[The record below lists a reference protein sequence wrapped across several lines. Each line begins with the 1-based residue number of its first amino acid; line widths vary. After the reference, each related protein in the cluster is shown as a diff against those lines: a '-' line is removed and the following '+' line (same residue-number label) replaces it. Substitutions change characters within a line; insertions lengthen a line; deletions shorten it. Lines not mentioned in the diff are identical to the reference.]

1 MRRKLL
7 SDKWAK
13 RANSWQLYIMLA
25 LPLLYLLIF
34 CYAPMYGVVIA
45 FQDYSSF
52 KGISGSAWVGFKHFQ
67 AFFEQPDFWILIKN
81 TLIIS
86 VVSLIVY
93 TILPIVFGL
102 LLFEVP
108 HAGSRKIV
116 QTITYAPYFISGVI
130 VCTMCYAFLDADSGL
145 VAKFFQLLGAEKKQY
160 MYDTSSYYAIYII
173 SGLWQGLGWW
183 SIIYVGTLSN
193 VDSQL
198 HEAATIDGAGRLK
211 RIWHINLPS
220 IMPVASILF
229 IMSVGN
235 LMSIG
240 FEKSWLLMNEQ
251 NKPAAKII
259 ATYVYEISLKSTL
272 KQFSLGTAVGLFNSA
287 INIILLIVANFIS
300 KKFTETSLW

>member
-1 MRRKLL
+1 MKGKGFFK
-7 SDKWAK
+7 KWEK
-13 RANSWQLYIMLA
+13 KFNSIQLYLMLIP
-25 LPLLYLLIF
+25 PLLYLLIF
-34 CYAPMYGVVIA
+34 HYAPMYGVVIA

-52 KGISGSAWVGFKHFQ
+52 KGILGSEWVWFKHFE
-67 AFFEQPDFWILIKN
+67 AFFSQPDFWILIKN

-86 VVSLIVY
+86 VVSLVVY
-93 TILPIVFGL
+93 TILPILFGL

-108 HAGSRKIV
+108 HSGCRKVI

-130 VCTMCYAFLDADSGL
+130 VCTMCYSFLDADTGMI
-145 VAKFFQLLGAEKKQY
+145 AKFFQFFGAERKQY
-160 MYDTSSYYAIYII
+160 MYDTSAYYAIYII

-193 VDSQL
+193 VDSEL
-198 HEAATIDGAGRLK
+198 HEAAMLDGAGRLK

-220 IMPVASILF
+220 ILPVATIMF
-229 IMSVGN
+229 IMSIGN

-272 KQFSLGTAVGLFNSA
+272 KQFSLGTAVGLFNSV
-287 INIILLIVANFIS
+287 INIALLIFANFIS